1 MSTILLVDDVELF
14 LELERSHL
22 EGRGYGI
29 ATATSG
35 EQALARLE
43 EVRPD
48 LVLLDLYMPDMNGD
62 EVCRRIRS
70 RPEWERLPVIMV
82 TAAGKP
88 AEIGKCLDAG
98 CDDYITKPVN
108 KQDLLEKVQRL
119 LGKVRRR
126 TSERRPFAIQV
137 EVSAGGRNFT
147 SYARDLSRN
156 GIYIRS
162 SSALAVNTAVELQL
176 QFPEGRELKLMGRV
190 KRVEA
195 GGDGADDGMGIYFI
209 LPDDA
214 ARAEL
219 DRLIAQGE
227 KRDEPPKQ
235 TGSLEQQLAFMSR
248 EKARL
253 EKENRRLAARVDEL
267 EAENREFAEHIVQ
280 IEEINNNLS
289 NLYIASSRL
298 HSVLD
303 RRKVLEIIKE
313 IVINFVGAERFA
325 ILTLDRDQQRLVCEA
340 GEGVDAEG
348 FEPVGPGEGC
358 LGQVFEDKEIFLR
371 TGALSSSA
379 DESGDPLA
387 VVPLAIGD
395 DVLGLLVIYDLFV
408 QKNRL
413 EEIDH
418 QLFSMLGEHAATAL
432 FSATLHEETE
442 RKRATYK
449 GFMDLLLK

>member
-1 MSTILLVDDVELF
+1 MRTLLLVDDVELF

-22 EGRGYGI
+22 QGRGYGI

-70 RPEWERLPVIMV
+70 HPEWQQLPVIMV

-108 KQDLLEKVQRL
+108 RQDLLEKVQRL

-126 TSERRPFAIQV
+126 TAERHPVAIQV

-190 KRVEA
+190 KRV
-195 GGDGADDGMGIYFI
+195 
-209 LPDDA
+209 
-214 ARAEL
+214 
-219 DRLIAQGE
+219 
-227 KRDEPPKQ
+227 
-235 TGSLEQQLAFMSR
+235 
-248 EKARL
+248 
-253 EKENRRLAARVDEL
+253 
-267 EAENREFAEHIVQ
+267 
-280 IEEINNNLS
+280 
-289 NLYIASSRL
+289 
-298 HSVLD
+298 
-303 RRKVLEIIKE
+303 
-313 IVINFVGAERFA
+313 
-325 ILTLDRDQQRLVCEA
+325 
-340 GEGVDAEG
+340 
-348 FEPVGPGEGC
+348 PG
-358 LGQVFEDKEIFLR
+358 
-371 TGALSSSA
+371 
-379 DESGDPLA
+379 
-387 VVPLAIGD
+387 
-395 DVLGLLVIYDLFV
+395 
-408 QKNRL
+408 
-413 EEIDH
+413 
-418 QLFSMLGEHAATAL
+418 
-432 FSATLHEETE
+432 
-442 RKRATYK
+442 KRALMAGWGSTSFCLTIRPVPSSV
-449 GFMDLLLK
+449 G